1 MRNIQI
7 DVYQDQVE
15 TFTGIRNHVVS
26 EKGLKSTRYLIG
38 IYRLRMSIEF
48 YVMNREKVNDA
59 RPRKGTAGDG

>member
-7 DVYQDQVE
+7 DMYMDQVE
-15 TFTGIRNHVVS
+15 TFTGIRKHVVS

-48 YVMNREKVNDA
+48 YVMNREKVNDP
-59 RPRKGTAGDG
+59 RPREGSAGDG

>member
-1 MRNIQI
+1 MKNIQI

-15 TFTGIRNHVVS
+15 TFTGIRKHIVS
-26 EKGLKSTRYLIG
+26 EKGLKSTIYLIG

-48 YVMNREKVNDA
+48 YVMNREKLNDA

>member
-1 MRNIQI
+1 MRSIQI
-7 DVYQDQVE
+7 DMYQDQVE
-15 TFTGIRNHVVS
+15 TFIGIRKHVVS

-59 RPRKGTAGDG
+59 RPREGTAGDG

>member
-26 EKGLKSTRYLIG
+26 EKGLKSTIYLIG

-48 YVMNREKVNDA
+48 YVMNREKLNDA